1 MTTRPAFT
9 LLEVLFAIVLLAVV
23 VAVCVPFLRA
33 PTTSDSEA
41 ERSVFLTTIDEEIAR
56 FSRSNHKGPTD
67 HELRMIFQPIGIEC
81 VKLGD
86 RNELLDGQ
94 WVRLSDG
101 RFETTRWAT
110 ADQVN
115 PEGTQ

>member
-1 MTTRPAFT
+1 MTIRPAFT

-33 PTTSDSEA
+33 PVTSDSEA
-41 ERSVFLTTIDEEIAR
+41 ERSVFLATIDEEIAR
-56 FSRSNHKGPTD
+56 FSRSNHNGPTD
-67 HELRMIFQPIGIEC
+67 HELSTIFQPIGIEC
-81 VKLGD
+81 VKFGD
-86 RNELLDGQ
+86 HNELLDGQ

-101 RFETTRWAT
+101 RFETTRWAP
-110 ADQVN
+110 AERVR

>member
-9 LLEVLFAIVLLAVV
+9 LLEVLFAIVLLAIV

-33 PTTSDSEA
+33 PVTSDSEA

-56 FSRSNHKGPTD
+56 FSRSNHNGPTN
-67 HELRMIFQPIGIEC
+67 HELSAMFQPIGIEC

-86 RNELLDGQ
+86 HNELLDGQ

-110 ADQVN
+110 AERVR